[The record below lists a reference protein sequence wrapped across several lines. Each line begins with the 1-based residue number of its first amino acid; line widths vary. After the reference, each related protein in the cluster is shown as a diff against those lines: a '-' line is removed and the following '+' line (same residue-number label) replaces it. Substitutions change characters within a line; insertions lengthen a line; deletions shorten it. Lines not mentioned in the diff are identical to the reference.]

1 MPGPSAAQDRPS
13 TEPNATVQP
22 LQVVRTLQLGQ
33 QARLPASSIR
43 AGEAVHQYIAL
54 RLPIAERQAA
64 LMLQHPRSCPPHTRH
79 QYTSE
84 RLCKKRGTRN
94 QIRPLSA
101 PKPATRVRP
110 GQHLFRRCWPERT
123 KNRNG
128 RRRTEA
134 TVSITILSLW
144 ACSKTPPAGFGLGR
158 A

>member
-64 LMLQHPRSCPPHTRH
+64 LMLQHPRSCPPTPGINIPASGHAKSGALGIKSSH
-79 QYTSE
+79 CPLQ
-84 RLCKKRGTRN
+84 N
-94 QIRPLSA
+94 RPL
-101 PKPATRVRP
+101 
-110 GQHLFRRCWPERT
+110 G
-123 KNRNG
+123 
-128 RRRTEA
+128 
-134 TVSITILSLW
+134 
-144 ACSKTPPAGFGLGR
+144 
-158 A
+158 